1 MSGLSSVIGVDEA
14 AKPRPDNFFP
24 ISQNLF
30 LFFIYFDPNLKE
42 KKKKKPLMCRERGS
56 TLIGRAA

>member
-14 AKPRPDNFFP
+14 AKPRPDNFLSFHKTFF
-24 ISQNLF
+24 SF
-30 LFFIYFDPNLKE
+30 FFISNLKE